1 MVVVGL
7 IVGRTSSMV
16 PQTNDLTMTTG
27 YYQTK
32 KKGKKTKEVGT
43 LVLDKVYFGLRIKKN
58 TGTDS
63 PERFQAILS
72 ALAYLKR
79 ENEREAFIAL
89 RNGTATC
96 LEILEWY
103 EERTNKEKPW
113 KVGNKSLSYDMNLWL
128 EENKDIKERTKE
140 SYKYHVRVVVSY
152 ASKFGDAIHSL
163 PRIVE
168 DYKNVCRDK
177 MVEFNRFR
185 STCLSYASQLPN
197 GRDGEIWKNITKV
210 KPYKKKDAKRATR
223 YNPFTPL
230 EIDNLFKNNKNE
242 EIKQLI
248 YWLCLTGIR
257 PEEYTEHGFKNL
269 GNVVEIYGDKT
280 SGSYARLVPKFFKDY
295 DPQAKKL
302 GISYWKLRKL
312 FQQYCPNHT
321 PRDTRRTFAVWC
333 QKAGIERNHI
343 TSYMGHIP
351 TQLDDYQ
358 RQDIVKNWANED
370 RKKLED
376 YIKKERTAIPK
387 VDDTTYKLPTSIDD
401 LGDSAATYSIQQ
413 IKDIINDWLKANHPK
428 HIRKLYKVEK
438 LIS

>member
-1 MVVVGL
+1 MWVSLSVSL
-7 IVGRTSSMV
+7 QS
-16 PQTNDLTMTTG
+16 NDLTMATG
-27 YYQTK
+27 YFQTK
-32 KKGKKTKEVGT
+32 KKGKKEQEVGS
-43 LVLDKVYFGLRIKKN
+43 LVLDKTFFGIRIKKN

-63 PERFQAILS
+63 QDKFNAIHS
-72 ALAYLKR
+72 ALSYLKA
-79 ENEREAFIAL
+79 ENEREAFVAL
-89 RNGTATC
+89 RNGTTSC
-96 LEILEWY
+96 LDILDWY
-103 EERTNKEKPW
+103 ENRKKKDKPW
-113 KVGNKSLSYDMNLWL
+113 KVGNKSLASDMTSWL
-128 EENKDIKERTKE
+128 EKNKDIKERTKE
-140 SYKYHVRVVVSY
+140 SYKYHVKVVVSY
-152 ASKFGDAIHSL
+152 ASKHGDAIPSL

-168 DYKNVCRDK
+168 EYKNSCKDK

-185 STCLSYASQLPN
+185 STCLSYASQLPD
-197 GRDGEIWKNITKV
+197 GRDGEIWKSITKV
-210 KPYKKKDAKRATR
+210 KPYKKKDTKRATR

-230 EIDNLFKNNKNE
+230 EIDNLFKKNKNDE
-242 EIKQLI
+242 VKQLI

-295 DPQAKKL
+295 DPQAKKM
-302 GISYWKLRKL
+302 GISYWKLRML
-312 FQQYCPNHT
+312 FRQYCPNHT

-387 VDDTTYKLPTSIDD
+387 VDDATYKLPSSIDD
-401 LGDSAATYSIQQ
+401 LGDSASSYSIQQ
-413 IKDIINDWLKANHPK
+413 VKDIINDWLKSNHPK

-438 LIS
+438 LIG